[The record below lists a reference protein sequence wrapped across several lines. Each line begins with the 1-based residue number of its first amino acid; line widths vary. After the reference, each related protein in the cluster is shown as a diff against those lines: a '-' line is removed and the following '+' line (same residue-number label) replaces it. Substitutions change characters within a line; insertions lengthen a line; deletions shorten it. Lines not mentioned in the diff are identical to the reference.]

1 MNRDRSKHSPVIAF
15 VLLVLTVL
23 ASGEALAQ
31 NKNQQRAESL
41 YENALKAKKAK
52 DRLKLLREAVA
63 LHPYSAKIEYAL
75 GREFYQQARLDSAV
89 VHFEQVIV
97 LDPALADQVGLT
109 ALLPPAYFA
118 LASQHLGKGDTQAGL
133 QSALAALRHN
143 QTFAPALAAAAQINY
158 QLNRYDKAIDFGA
171 RLVRA
176 QPSAKNHYNL
186 AVAHEAN
193 NDFAAASQSYR
204 QALALDANLTAAR
217 QNLERLETRM
227 AEQSKAGGAKSTKP
241 EPTQSSAK
249 SKNKPSAGNVTRAE
263 DELVSKKSA
272 PPSAAAK
279 NTPLAKPAQ
288 ERKSARARIPAVIYE
303 PGALRLAKTQQRI
316 IPFLE
321 SVHDRNREL
330 ELAKQKNEWAGA
342 GFWLAALMLAA
353 AALWYYYKR
362 KPVSRA
368 IILSDV
374 KRAREIAIV
383 LAQRMVA
390 TMKGYLSA
398 AQKYLRRQRNILFSQ
413 PVIAPVETGG
423 ALTALQ
429 VDPVKDKA
437 SPVAPPHKTD
447 EPEIMD
453 DQNVV
458 TAASPAFGLQTEILF
473 AEMIAASPS
482 AFEVEENGG
491 AAVAPETPTAPAEQS
506 DGLLSSSLTPSLEE
520 LLNSESSQRT
530 NSNGENH
537 SGEVPA
543 APWDHHSWQ
552 PPAQTTDSFAKNF
565 ADETPLDIVEPI
577 FSAEQERAIA
587 LAKSLLAD
595 QPLAQTQHDL
605 HVAHARPVANGHA
618 TNHGPEADR
627 TLETSQPLQR
637 INRYLIEKEISKGA
651 TGRIYKAWDPKLD
664 RAVVLKT
671 VHYGFAPSPHEIS
684 VLKDRIYREARA
696 IAKLNHPNIVVVYDI
711 DDEPEFSYIVMEHLV
726 GENLSQILQKDRRLC
741 CSRALDIVTQVCS
754 ALEYA
759 HQTGVFHRDIKP
771 SNIMMVAHDEIK
783 VMDFGIAKINN
794 YLTLTQTG
802 RVLGTPSYMAPEQ
815 IEGHFTDGRADLFSL
830 GVVLYE
836 LLVGKRPFIA
846 ETLASLAYKIV
857 HTAHVPASRENPDIP
872 PALDEMLNRVLSK
885 KPADRFQ
892 SATEFRQ
899 ELLQMRKQLG

>member
-1 MNRDRSKHSPVIAF
+1 MNRDRLKHSHLIAN
-15 VLLVLTVL
+15 VLLVLAVL
-23 ASGEALAQ
+23 VSGETLAQ

-89 VHFEQVIV
+89 AHFEQVIV
-97 LDPALADQVGLT
+97 LDPALADQAGLA
-109 ALLPPAYFA
+109 ALLPPAYYA
-118 LASQHLGKGDTQAGL
+118 LASQHLSKGDTQAGL
-133 QSALAALRHN
+133 QAALAALRHN
-143 QTFAPALAAAAQINY
+143 PEFAPAIATAAQIYY
-158 QLNRYDKAIDFGA
+158 QLNRYDKAIEFGA
-171 RLVRA
+171 RLVRL
-176 QPSAKNHYNL
+176 QPTAKNHYNL

-193 NDFAAASQSYR
+193 NDLADASQSYR
-204 QALALDANLTAAR
+204 QALALDANLTAA
-217 QNLERLETRM
+217 QKNLERLETRI
-227 AEQSKAGGAKSTKP
+227 AEQSKSGGAKSTKQELAP
-241 EPTQSSAK
+241 SSAK
-249 SKNKPSAGNVTRAE
+249 SKNKPNPGNATRAE
-263 DELVSKKSA
+263 ERLASKKSA
-272 PPSAAAK
+272 PPSAKAK
-279 NTPLAKPAQ
+279 NIPPANSVQ
-288 ERKSARARIPAVIYE
+288 DRKSARVRIPAVIHE
-303 PGALRLAKTQQRI
+303 PGALRLAKTPQRI

-330 ELAKQKNEWAGA
+330 ELAKQTNDWAGA
-342 GFWLAALMLAA
+342 GFWLAGLLLVAGG
-353 AALWYYYKR
+353 LWYYRKR

-368 IILSDV
+368 VILNDANRV
-374 KRAREIAIV
+374 REAAIAR
-383 LAQRMVA
+383 AQRLFA
-390 TMKGYLSA
+390 AMKSHLSA
-398 AQKYLRRQRNILFSQ
+398 ARKYLMQQRNRSFSQ
-413 PVIAPVETGG
+413 PVLAPLETGG
-423 ALTALQ
+423 GLAVLP
-429 VDPVKDKA
+429 VDSGKDNA
-437 SPVAPPHKTD
+437 SPVAPPPKTD
-447 EPEIMD
+447 KPEIMD

-458 TAASPAFGLQTEILF
+458 TAAAPAFGLQTEILF

-482 AFEVEENGG
+482 AFEVEENGEAET
-491 AAVAPETPTAPAEQS
+491 AAAPAEQT
-506 DGLLSSSLTPSLEE
+506 DGLLSPSLTPSLEE
-520 LLNSESSQRT
+520 LLPAERGY
-530 NSNGENH
+530 SNGESH
-537 SGEVPA
+537 TGDAPS
-543 APWDHHSWQ
+543 APWDDPAWQ

-565 ADETPLDIVEPI
+565 AEGMPLDIVEPV
-577 FSAEQERAIA
+577 FNAEQERAIA

-595 QPLAQTQHDL
+595 QPLTQTQQDL
-605 HVAHARPVANGHA
+605 NIAHAQPAANGHA
-618 TNHGPEADR
+618 TNHEPESERA
-627 TLETSQPLQR
+627 LETPPPLQK
-637 INRYLIEKEISKGA
+637 ISRYLIEKEISKGA

-726 GENLSQILQKDRRLC
+726 GEDLSQILQKDRRLC
-741 CSRALDIVTQVCS
+741 SSRALEIATQVCG

-892 SATEFRQ
+892 SAAEFRQ
-899 ELLQMRKQLG
+899 ELLQVKNQLG

>member
-1 MNRDRSKHSPVIAF
+1 MNRDRSKHFSLVAYA
-15 VLLVLTVL
+15 LLVLTVL
-23 ASGEALAQ
+23 AFGEAPAQ

-75 GREFYQQARLDSAV
+75 GREFYQQSRLDSAV
-89 VHFEQVIV
+89 AHFEQVIV
-97 LDPALADQVGLT
+97 LDPALADQVGLA
-109 ALLPPAYFA
+109 ALLPPAYYA
-118 LASQHLGKGDTQAGL
+118 LASQHLSKGATQAGL
-133 QSALAALRHN
+133 QAALAALRHN
-143 QTFAPALAAAAQINY
+143 PAFAPALATAAQLYY

-171 RLVRA
+171 RLVRT
-176 QPSAKNHYNL
+176 QPTAKNHYNL
-186 AVAHEAN
+186 AAAQEAN

-217 QNLERLETRM
+217 QNLERLETRV
-227 AEQSKAGGAKSTKP
+227 AEQAKSGGTKSRKEELAQP
-241 EPTQSSAK
+241 PAK
-249 SKNKPSAGNVTRAE
+249 SKNKPNSGSMTRAE
-263 DELVSKKSA
+263 EKLASKKAA
-272 PPSAAAK
+272 PAATTK
-279 NTPLAKPAQ
+279 NSPQAKPAP
-288 ERKSARARIPAVIYE
+288 ERKSARARIPAVRYE
-303 PGALRLAKTQQRI
+303 PGALRVAKTPQRI

-321 SVHDRNREL
+321 SVHDRNRER
-330 ELAKQKNEWAGA
+330 ELAREKNEWAGIAFWLAGLTLAAA
-342 GFWLAALMLAA
+342 GFW
-353 AALWYYYKR
+353 YYRKR
-362 KPVSRA
+362 KPLSRDVV
-368 IILSDV
+368 LHDV
-374 KRAREIAIV
+374 KRVREAAIV
-383 LAQRMVA
+383 LAQRLFA
-390 TMKGYLSA
+390 TMKDYVSA
-398 AQKYLRRQRNILFSQ
+398 AQNYLARQRNILFPQ
-413 PVIAPVETGG
+413 PVIAPLETGG
-423 ALTALQ
+423 ALTAPP
-429 VDPVKDKA
+429 VDPDKNEA

-458 TAASPAFGLQTEILF
+458 TAVSPAFGLQTEILF

-482 AFEVEENGG
+482 AFEVEENGS
-491 AAVAPETPTAPAEQS
+491 AAVAPEAAAAPAENTPN
-506 DGLLSSSLTPSLEE
+506 LLSSSLTPSLDE
-520 LLNSESSQRT
+520 LLNSEGSQRA
-530 NSNGENH
+530 NSNGESH
-537 SGEVPA
+537 TGD
-543 APWDHHSWQ
+543 APWDQQAWQ
-552 PPAQTTDSFAKNF
+552 PPMQTTESFAKNF
-565 ADETPLDIVEPI
+565 ADDEPLDIVEPV
-577 FSAEQERAIA
+577 FNAEQERAIA

-605 HVAHARPVANGHA
+605 NVAPVKPVANGHA
-618 TNHGPEADR
+618 THDELEAER
-627 TLETSQPLQR
+627 TLETPQPLQK

-711 DDEPEFSYIVMEHLV
+711 DDEPEFSYIVMEHLE
-726 GENLSQILQKDRRLC
+726 GEDLSQILQKDRRLC
-741 CSRALDIVTQVCS
+741 CNRALDIVTQVCS

-892 SATEFRQ
+892 TATEFRQ
-899 ELLQMRKQLG
+899 GLLQVKKQLA